1 MFLNMVTSADGQTSI
16 GDKASKIGSDIDR
29 HTMRNL
35 RSNSD
40 AVMVGADTLRA
51 ERLSLGLDKSSQS
64 AQPLGIILTTLG
76 DVPLE
81 SNLIFHAGQ
90 TVLVISSDAI
100 SKERAEAL
108 GQKAKVLR
116 IAPARDGRPD
126 LSKTLQT
133 LKLDYDVERLL
144 VEGGPTLNRALICA
158 KLVDEIFLTL
168 TPKLLG
174 ADATSGTGTIL
185 RGALPATV
193 DLYLLSAHLAADELF
208 LRYAVT
214 GDDGDPASS

>member
-1 MFLNMVTSADGQTSI
+1 MVASTDGQTSI
-16 GDKASKIGSDIDR
+16 GGKASKIGSNIDR
-29 HTMRNL
+29 QTMRNL

-51 ERLSLGLDKSSQS
+51 ERLSLGLDKSSRG
-64 AQPLGIILTTLG
+64 APPLGIILTTSG

-81 SNLIFHAGQ
+81 SNLIFHEDQ
-90 TVLVISSDAI
+90 TILMISSDAI
-100 SKERAEAL
+100 SEERAEAL

-116 IAPARDGRPD
+116 IAPAMDGRPD

-168 TPKLLG
+168 APKLLG
-174 ADATSGTGTIL
+174 ADDTPGTGTIL
-185 RGALPATV
+185 RGALPAAV
-193 DLYLLSAHLAADELF
+193 DLHLLSVHVAADELF
-208 LRYAVT
+208 LRYVVT

>member
-1 MFLNMVTSADGQTSI
+1 MFLNMVASADGQTSI

-51 ERLSLGLDKSSQS
+51 ERLSLGLDKSSQG

-81 SNLIFHAGQ
+81 SNLIFHEGQ

-133 LKLDYDVERLL
+133 LKRDYAVERLL
-144 VEGGPTLNRALICA
+144 VEGGPTLNRALISA

-168 TPKLLG
+168 APKLLG
-174 ADATSGTGTIL
+174 ADASSGTGTIL
-185 RGALPATV
+185 RGALPAAV
-193 DLYLLSAHLAADELF
+193 DLHLLSAHLAGDELF
-208 LRYAVT
+208 LRYSVT
-214 GDDGDPASS
+214 GDDGDRADS

>member
-51 ERLSLGLDKSSQS
+51 ERLSLGLDKSSRG
-64 AQPLGIILTTLG
+64 APPLGIILTTSG

-81 SNLIFHAGQ
+81 SNLIFHEDQ
-90 TVLVISSDAI
+90 TILVISSSAI
-100 SKERAEAL
+100 PEERAEAL
-108 GQKAKVLR
+108 GQKARVLR
-116 IAPARDGRPD
+116 IAATVAGRPD

-133 LKLDYDVERLL
+133 LKRDYAVERLL
-144 VEGGPTLNRALICA
+144 VEGGPTLNRALISA
-158 KLVDEIFLTL
+158 GLVDEIFLTVA
-168 TPKLLG
+168 PKLLG
-174 ADATSGTGTIL
+174 NGVADEPRTIL
-185 RGALPATV
+185 AGELLATV
-193 DLYLLSAHLAADELF
+193 DLHLLSVHLAADELF
-208 LRYAVT
+208 LRYVI
-214 GDDGDPASS
+214 SSTTSEQGGP